1 MDITDAAHLARTLM
15 NEHGLDHVPFKWAN
29 GKTVLGTCH
38 WGRDVHA
45 LGWGRPGPW
54 EVDSISLSRPYV
66 EVLPEAEVRNV
77 ILHEIAHA
85 LAGTPEANHGP
96 VWRAHARRLGVVGN
110 SCVDPSAH
118 PDSKYTL
125 KCKNGHAFPAHR
137 KPTRVKGCSKCS
149 RTFKFDYVMDLFE
162 GSRKVPMDSMPVKY
176 RAEYIRLQARAQSG
190 LESFFV

>member
-15 NEHGLDHVPFKWAN
+15 NEHGLGHVPFKWAN

-85 LAGTPEANHGP
+85 LAGSPEANHGP
-96 VWRAHARRLGVVGN
+96 VWRVHARRLGVVGN

-118 PDSKYTL
+118 PDSKYEFR
-125 KCKNGHAFPAHR
+125 CKNGHTFPAHR
-137 KPTRVKGCSKCS
+137 KPTRVKGCAKCS
-149 RTFKFDYVMDLFE
+149 RTFKFDYVLDLFE
-162 GSRKVPMDSMPVKY
+162 GDKKIPVEEMPVKY
-176 RAEYIRLQARAQSG
+176 QQEFGRLALRHSMR
-190 LESFFV
+190 L